1 MSKFFRRSS
10 NKGFDPTES
19 SRSNISVDSLASLNN
34 TMADLTDK
42 LAEYQRVTMS
52 RLDSVEES
60 VHRGTQR
67 VADLPT
73 IRESSTGRQS
83 LRPKTMPLPYPS
95 ATNLDDNRN
104 EPTKADDEIYME
116 ALSEMKK
123 QVENIRRDVMVELH
137 TTKYDL
143 LKEMTLL
150 KGSVLRLVDA
160 LDNRP
165 TSPVAVSETSTEPST
180 DDDDYS
186 TSDEANRD
194 SVVVAPYLPKTS
206 SQRAST
212 KKSLRHSPSSSLRES
227 TRLSTRTSV
236 ARHLPRLDTKP
247 KLRMLS
253 STRKWAVEAFHKWK
267 NNPQAQVLA
276 VVGAYGTG
284 KSTFLQHLVDT
295 HPNDILASHFCR
307 FDRTVDT
314 TRIVISLARQIAA
327 TVSAYQEQLKRLNLP
342 YLVQEP
348 DAVIL
353 ATKLLIEPLHAI
365 EEMVPQHVI
374 VLDGIDHDDSLP
386 STRLL
391 DLLSAVALEFP
402 PWLPPHGKIMF
413 DMENKDFAAD
423 CGLLVDA
430 MMRKH
435 KDMINRRDDQV
446 MALLKAK
453 SGGSCIYLEF
463 VDHAFALSAE
473 DVDVIDAGMVLQLP
487 NSVDAIYATIF
498 EDKYGKGRK
507 RIWQKAQ
514 PVLEMIVA
522 ATKLSY
528 QKPSQPYVTEAVVEE
543 MLKYTKADLTL
554 VRRSFSDIVSV
565 REGVYRVE
573 NKALVDWLTSQK
585 DDAPLLINVER
596 GMHILVHGGADMASV
611 DKAKKRSV
619 RFNI

>member
-1 MSKFFRRSS
+1 
-10 NKGFDPTES
+10 
-19 SRSNISVDSLASLNN
+19 
-34 TMADLTDK
+34 
-42 LAEYQRVTMS
+42 
-52 RLDSVEES
+52 
-60 VHRGTQR
+60 
-67 VADLPT
+67 
-73 IRESSTGRQS
+73 
-83 LRPKTMPLPYPS
+83 
-95 ATNLDDNRN
+95 
-104 EPTKADDEIYME
+104 ME

-143 LKEMTLL
+143 LKEMALL

-236 ARHLPRLDTKP
+236 ARVKETALTEPFEKLIEKHLPRLDTKP

-267 NNPQAQVLA
+267 NNPQVQVLA
-276 VVGAYGTG
+276 VIGAHGTG

-327 TVSAYQEQLKRLNLP
+327 TVPAYQEQLKRLNLP

-402 PWLPPHGKIMF
+402 PWVCFVL
-413 DMENKDFAAD
+413 
-423 CGLLVDA
+423 
-430 MMRKH
+430 
-435 KDMINRRDDQV
+435 
-446 MALLKAK
+446 
-453 SGGSCIYLEF
+453 SSC
-463 VDHAFALSAE
+463 
-473 DVDVIDAGMVLQLP
+473 
-487 NSVDAIYATIF
+487 N
-498 EDKYGKGRK
+498 
-507 RIWQKAQ
+507 
-514 PVLEMIVA
+514 
-522 ATKLSY
+522 
-528 QKPSQPYVTEAVVEE
+528 
-543 MLKYTKADLTL
+543 
-554 VRRSFSDIVSV
+554 
-565 REGVYRVE
+565 
-573 NKALVDWLTSQK
+573 
-585 DDAPLLINVER
+585 
-596 GMHILVHGGADMASV
+596 ASEL
-611 DKAKKRSV
+611 
-619 RFNI
+619 

>member
-236 ARHLPRLDTKP
+236 ARKHLPRLDTKP

-402 PWLPPHGKIMF
+402 PWVCFVL
-413 DMENKDFAAD
+413 
-423 CGLLVDA
+423 
-430 MMRKH
+430 
-435 KDMINRRDDQV
+435 
-446 MALLKAK
+446 
-453 SGGSCIYLEF
+453 SSC
-463 VDHAFALSAE
+463 
-473 DVDVIDAGMVLQLP
+473 
-487 NSVDAIYATIF
+487 N
-498 EDKYGKGRK
+498 
-507 RIWQKAQ
+507 
-514 PVLEMIVA
+514 
-522 ATKLSY
+522 
-528 QKPSQPYVTEAVVEE
+528 
-543 MLKYTKADLTL
+543 
-554 VRRSFSDIVSV
+554 
-565 REGVYRVE
+565 
-573 NKALVDWLTSQK
+573 
-585 DDAPLLINVER
+585 
-596 GMHILVHGGADMASV
+596 ASEL
-611 DKAKKRSV
+611 
-619 RFNI
+619 

>member
-1 MSKFFRRSS
+1 
-10 NKGFDPTES
+10 
-19 SRSNISVDSLASLNN
+19 
-34 TMADLTDK
+34 
-42 LAEYQRVTMS
+42 
-52 RLDSVEES
+52 
-60 VHRGTQR
+60 
-67 VADLPT
+67 
-73 IRESSTGRQS
+73 
-83 LRPKTMPLPYPS
+83 
-95 ATNLDDNRN
+95 
-104 EPTKADDEIYME
+104 ME

-143 LKEMTLL
+143 LKEMALL

-236 ARHLPRLDTKP
+236 ARVKETALTEPFEKLIEKHLPRLDTKP

-267 NNPQAQVLA
+267 NNPQVQVLA
-276 VVGAYGTG
+276 VIGAHGTG

-327 TVSAYQEQLKRLNLP
+327 TVPAYQEQLKRLNLP

-413 DMENKDFAAD
+413 DMKNKDFAAD

-585 DDAPLLINVER
+585 DDAPLQIN
-596 GMHILVHGGADMASV
+596 
-611 DKAKKRSV
+611 AKKRSV

>member
-1 MSKFFRRSS
+1 
-10 NKGFDPTES
+10 
-19 SRSNISVDSLASLNN
+19 
-34 TMADLTDK
+34 MADLTDK

-227 TRLSTRTSV
+227 TRLSTRT
-236 ARHLPRLDTKP
+236 
-247 KLRMLS
+247 
-253 STRKWAVEAFHKWK
+253 TRKWAVEAFHKWK

-402 PWLPPHGKIMF
+402 PWVCFVL
-413 DMENKDFAAD
+413 
-423 CGLLVDA
+423 
-430 MMRKH
+430 
-435 KDMINRRDDQV
+435 
-446 MALLKAK
+446 
-453 SGGSCIYLEF
+453 SSC
-463 VDHAFALSAE
+463 
-473 DVDVIDAGMVLQLP
+473 
-487 NSVDAIYATIF
+487 N
-498 EDKYGKGRK
+498 
-507 RIWQKAQ
+507 
-514 PVLEMIVA
+514 
-522 ATKLSY
+522 
-528 QKPSQPYVTEAVVEE
+528 
-543 MLKYTKADLTL
+543 
-554 VRRSFSDIVSV
+554 
-565 REGVYRVE
+565 
-573 NKALVDWLTSQK
+573 
-585 DDAPLLINVER
+585 
-596 GMHILVHGGADMASV
+596 ASEL
-611 DKAKKRSV
+611 
-619 RFNI
+619 